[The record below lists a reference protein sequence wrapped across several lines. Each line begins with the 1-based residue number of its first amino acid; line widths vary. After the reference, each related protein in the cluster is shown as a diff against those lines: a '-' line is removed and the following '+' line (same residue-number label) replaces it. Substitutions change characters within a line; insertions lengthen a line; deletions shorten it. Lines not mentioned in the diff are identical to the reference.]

1 MSHSQEPNPDQLVA
15 DAKTVLEDV
24 EALLDEA
31 ATATGQRAHDLRQ
44 RASESLSRAKHRLHD
59 AQTAVRDN
67 TRKAAH
73 ATDAWVHDN
82 PWGAI
87 GVAAGVG
94 FLVGLLVS
102 RR

>member
-1 MSHSQEPNPDQLVA
+1 MSNAESEKLVA
-15 DAKTVLEDV
+15 DAKVVLEDV
-24 EALLDEA
+24 ESLLGQA
-31 ATATGQRAHDLRQ
+31 ANATGQHAQDLRT
-44 RASESLSRAKHRLHD
+44 RASEALSRAKLRLQD
-59 AQTAVRDN
+59 AQYAVSTN
-67 TRKAAH
+67 TKAAAR
-73 ATDAWVHDN
+73 ATDDWVHDN

>member
-1 MSHSQEPNPDQLVA
+1 MSNAESEKLVA
-15 DAKTVLEDV
+15 DAKVVLEDV
-24 EALLDEA
+24 ESLLGQA
-31 ATATGQRAHDLRQ
+31 ANATGQHAQDLRT
-44 RASESLSRAKHRLHD
+44 RASEALSRAKLRLQD
-59 AQTAVRDN
+59 AQYAVSTN
-67 TRKAAH
+67 TKAAAR
-73 ATDAWVHDN
+73 ATDNWVHDN